1 MTYNNTPDNAH
12 RIDLADDAD
21 QLLMASLSEVDGQP
35 VLHAVFSLKT
45 LRQYD
50 PDIHGILL
58 NGLPP
63 RFMVP
68 LHPYD
73 EDTGKRQAVQVG
85 GVIENPV
92 FAIVGESE
100 PATVVTLD
108 VASVV
113 PTTPPAEEVPE
124 TEQPKEADKG

>member
-1 MTYNNTPDNAH
+1 MTYDNAH
-12 RIDLADDAD
+12 RIDLADDTD

-50 PDIHGILL
+50 SDLHGILL

-68 LHPYD
+68 LHPYVD
-73 EDTGKRQAVQVG
+73 EDTGKREAVQAD
-85 GVIENPV
+85 GVIEEPKPEPV
-92 FAIVGESE
+92 
-100 PATVVTLD
+100 VVQLD
-108 VASVV
+108 VATDV
-113 PTTPPAEEVPE
+113 PATPPTEEAPEAE
-124 TEQPKEADKG
+124 